1 MFEFTVLKYSERAFV
16 SNPIPFIISSL
27 WLSSLDKDN
36 LGMSVSCWDKA
47 RLDVPEPRLLYSTPS
62 ANVQLYL
69 EPKALNFS
77 INAHTSL
84 PVHC

>member
-1 MFEFTVLKYSERAFV
+1 
-16 SNPIPFIISSL
+16 
-27 WLSSLDKDN
+27 
-36 LGMSVSCWDKA
+36 MSVTCWDKA
-47 RLDVPEPRLLYSTPS
+47 RLDVLKPRLLYSTPLS
-62 ANVQLYL
+62 DVQLYL